1 LIAEE
6 GLSPAFLG
14 GYTVPTDIIKPKEP
28 VNVREDRISVD
39 SDPQAEA
46 PGSQDD
52 EEDLKHL
59 EKKRKRDILGTR
71 EKMSFCIDEFQE
83 FGMTKRRRFD

>member
-1 LIAEE
+1 M
-6 GLSPAFLG
+6 
-14 GYTVPTDIIKPKEP
+14 PTDIIKPKEP